1 MKAPRITLE
10 QWRALVA
17 VVDAGGYAQAAE
29 SLDKSQSTV
38 TYAVKRIATLLDVK
52 LFRMA
57 GRRSVL
63 TPAGEVL
70 YRRGRALLAESGRLE
85 RVAEALARG
94 QESELRLAVEIIF
107 PTWILLETMRDFG
120 HEFPDIRV
128 QLHESVLS
136 GTEELLREGRVDL
149 AIGSRV
155 PQGFAGDPIMR
166 VRFVCCA
173 SPEHPLHRLG
183 RTLALED
190 LKQHRHLVVRD
201 SGTQRSRRVLALEAE
216 QRWTVSHKATSI
228 RAACMGMGFAWFAE
242 SNILGELERGEL
254 RPLALAEGG
263 VREGTLYLMHADR
276 DAAGPG
282 QLRFCELLGANLGTV
297 GAGTGHNAGE
307 RETG

>member
-1 MKAPRITLE
+1 MKQPRITLE

-17 VVDAGGYAQAAE
+17 VVEAGGYAQAAGQ
-29 SLDKSQSTV
+29 LNKSQSTV
-38 TYAVKRIATLLDVK
+38 TYAVQRISALLDIE
-52 LFRMA
+52 LFRMQ

-70 YRRGRALLAESGRLE
+70 YRRGRVLLAESGRLE

-94 QESELRLAVEIIF
+94 QESELRMAVEIIF
-107 PTWILLETMRDFG
+107 PTWMLLETMRAFG
-120 HEFPDIRV
+120 EEFPDIRL
-128 QLHESVLS
+128 QLHESVLG

-149 AIGSRV
+149 AIGSRI
-155 PQGFAGDPIMR
+155 PQGFAGDPIMP

-173 SPEHPLHRLG
+173 APQHPLHRLG
-183 RTLALED
+183 RTLTFED

-216 QRWTVSHKATSI
+216 QRWTMSHKATSI
-228 RAACMGMGFAWFAE
+228 RAACLGMGFAWFAE
-242 SNILGELERGEL
+242 ANIQPELERGEL
-254 RPLALAEGG
+254 RPLPLAEGG

-282 QLRFCELLGANLGTV
+282 QVRFCQLLRKNVEQRTTDPA
-297 GAGTGHNAGE
+297 
-307 RETG
+307 

>member
-1 MKAPRITLE
+1 MKPPRITLE

-29 SLDKSQSTV
+29 LLNKSQSTV
-38 TYAVKRIATLLDVK
+38 TYAVKRIATLLDVQ
-52 LFRMA
+52 LFRMK

-107 PTWILLETMRDFG
+107 PTWMLLETMRSFG
-120 HEFPDIRV
+120 EEFPDIRV

-149 AIGSRV
+149 AIGSRI
-155 PQGFAGDPIMR
+155 PQGFAGDPITQ

-201 SGTQRSRRVLALEAE
+201 SGTQRSRRTLALEAE

-242 SNILGELERGEL
+242 SNIREELERDEL
-254 RPLALAEGG
+254 RPLPLAEGG
-263 VREGTLYLMHADR
+263 VREGTLYLMHSDR

-282 QLRFCELLGANLGTV
+282 QLRFCQLLRANLEPTSIES
-297 GAGTGHNAGE
+297 GHNAN
-307 RETG
+307 

>member
-1 MKAPRITLE
+1 MKQPRITLE

-17 VVDAGGYAQAAE
+17 VVEAGGYAQAAE
-29 SLDKSQSTV
+29 QLNKSQSTV
-38 TYAVKRIATLLDVK
+38 TYAVQRVSALLDIE
-52 LFRMA
+52 LFRMQ
-57 GRRSVL
+57 GRRAVL

-70 YRRGRALLAESGRLE
+70 YRRGRVLLAESGRLE

-107 PTWILLETMRDFG
+107 PTWMLLETMRAFG
-120 HEFPDIRV
+120 EEFPDIRL

-136 GTEELLREGRVDL
+136 GTEELLREGSVDL
-149 AIGSRV
+149 AIGSRI
-155 PQGFAGDPIMR
+155 PQGFSGDPIMP

-173 SPEHPLHRLG
+173 APQHPLHRLG
-183 RTLALED
+183 RTLTLED
-190 LKQHRHLVVRD
+190 LKQHRHLIVRD

-228 RAACMGMGFAWFAE
+228 RAACLGMGFAWFAE
-242 SNILGELERGEL
+242 ANIQPELERGEL
-254 RPLALAEGG
+254 RPLPLAEGG

-282 QLRFCELLGANLGTV
+282 QVRFCQLLRKNV
-297 GAGTGHNAGE
+297 GRRATDPA
-307 RETG
+307 